1 MKKRF
6 YIELYNT
13 RDERLLYKG
22 LVHVENIA
30 MFMQRCANKGLTIP
44 IYYHWDEDCHPKI
57 ITLGK
62 IEE

>member
-6 YIELYNT
+6 YIELYHT

-30 MFMQRCANKGLTIP
+30 MFIERCARKGLTIP
-44 IYYHWDEDCHPKI
+44 IYYEWPENCHPKI
-57 ITLGK
+57 IQLG
-62 IEE
+62 